1 MPLVMNATDTE
12 SREFTFFENSTG
24 IGQVW
29 IGTHAGGTW
38 VLEFLAPEADAW
50 LETDVSFTT
59 TGVQA
64 FYYLAHASYR
74 ITGGTVG
81 ATAGAYPV
89 IAVGS

>member
-1 MPLVMNATDTE
+1 MNATDTE

-38 VLEFLAPEADAW
+38 TLEFLAPEATAW
-50 LETDVSFTT
+50 VATDVSFIT
-59 TGVQA
+59 TGIQA
-64 FYYLAHASYR
+64 FYYVAHASYR
-74 ITGGTVG
+74 LTGGTVG

-89 IAVGS
+89 MAAGS